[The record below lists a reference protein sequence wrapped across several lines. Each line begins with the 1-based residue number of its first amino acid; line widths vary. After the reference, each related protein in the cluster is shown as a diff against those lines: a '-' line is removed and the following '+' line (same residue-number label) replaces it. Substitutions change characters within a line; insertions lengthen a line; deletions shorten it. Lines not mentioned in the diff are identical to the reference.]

1 MANHY
6 FKLPAKILWELVVL
20 SLSKYE
26 IFNTIVEVGSLT
38 KAAEKLNLT
47 QSGVSYAISTLEA
60 ELGFPLLKRDRSG
73 ISLTSNGERIL
84 KHVQRILHQE
94 ELLRQETAAIKGFD
108 TGTVCLGTLSS
119 VSMQWLPGILAQ
131 FNEKYPHIEIKTY
144 LGCYDEMN
152 DWIANGTIDFGFV
165 SLPTSK
171 SFETIPLKKD
181 KLVVI
186 LPPNHPLR
194 HQSSISYDQLKDE
207 SFIMPQ
213 WGSDDN
219 IRRLL
224 AEQKLNLQIKYHLME
239 ERTILAMVQK
249 GLGISVLPELI
260 LVNVPDNIHIVDL
273 AEAEYRIIGI
283 AALSFKNISPAAKK
297 FLACIRSWLQEHNL
311 ADFADANTR
320 RQKQM
325 PG

>member
-1 MANHY
+1 
-6 FKLPAKILWELVVL
+6 L

-26 IFNTIVEVGSLT
+26 IFSTIVELGSLT

-47 QSGVSYAISTLEA
+47 QSGVSYAVSTLEA
-60 ELGFPLLKRDRSG
+60 ELGFSLLKRDRSG

-84 KHVQRILHQE
+84 IYVQRILHE
-94 ELLRQETAAIKGFD
+94 EALMRQEIASIKGLE
-108 TGTVCLGTLSS
+108 TGTVRLGTLSS
-119 VSMQWLPGILAQ
+119 VSMQWLPGILAH
-131 FNEKYPHIEIKTY
+131 FSEKHPHIEVKTY

-152 DWIANGTIDFGFV
+152 DWISNGTVDFGFV

-171 SFETIPLKKD
+171 PFETIPIKKD

-194 HQSSISYDQLKDE
+194 HQKVISYDQIKDE

-224 AEQKLNLQIKYHLME
+224 NEHKLNLQVKYELME

-249 GLGISVLPELI
+249 GLGITILPELI

-273 AEAEYRIIGI
+273 EEADYRIIGI
-283 AALSFKNISPAAKK
+283 AASSLKNISPAAKK
-297 FLACIRSWLQEHNL
+297 FLACTRSWLRDNNYL
-311 ADFADANTR
+311 DFE
-320 RQKQM
+320 
-325 PG
+325 

>member
-1 MANHY
+1 M
-6 FKLPAKILWELVVL
+6 

-26 IFNTIVEVGSLT
+26 IFNTIVELGSLT

-47 QSGVSYAISTLEA
+47 QSGVSYAVSTLES
-60 ELGFPLLKRDRSG
+60 ELGFTLLKRDRSG

-84 KHVQRILHQE
+84 KHIQQILHEE
-94 ELLRQETAAIKGFD
+94 ELLRQESAAINGVA
-108 TGTVCLGTLSS
+108 TGTVRLGTLSS
-119 VSMQWLPGILAQ
+119 VSMQWLPGILAH
-131 FNEKYPHIEIKTY
+131 FSENHPHIEVKTY

-152 DWIANGTIDFGFV
+152 DWISNGTVDFGFV

-171 SFETIPLKKD
+171 PFETIPLKRD

-194 HQSSISYDQLKDE
+194 HQKVIAYDQIKDE

-224 AEQKLNLQIKYHLME
+224 NEHKLNLQVKYELME

-249 GLGISVLPELI
+249 GLGITILPELI
-260 LVNVPDNIHIVDL
+260 LVNVPDNIHIIDL
-273 AEAEYRIIGI
+273 EEEDYRIIGI
-283 AALSFKNISPAAKK
+283 AARSLKNISPAAKK
-297 FLACIRSWLQEHNL
+297 FLACTRSWLGDNNYL
-311 ADFADANTR
+311 DFE
-320 RQKQM
+320 
-325 PG
+325 

>member
-1 MANHY
+1 M
-6 FKLPAKILWELVVL
+6 

-26 IFNTIVEVGSLT
+26 IFNTIVELGSLT

-47 QSGVSYAISTLEA
+47 QSGVSYAVSTLES
-60 ELGFPLLKRDRSG
+60 ELGFTLLKRDRSG

-84 KHVQRILHQE
+84 KHIQQILHEE
-94 ELLRQETAAIKGFD
+94 ELLRQESAAINGVA
-108 TGTVCLGTLSS
+108 TGTVRLGTLSS
-119 VSMQWLPGILAQ
+119 VSMQWLPGILAH
-131 FNEKYPHIEIKTY
+131 FSEKHPHIEVKTY

-152 DWIANGTIDFGFV
+152 DWISNGTVDFGFV

-171 SFETIPLKKD
+171 PFETIPLKRD

-194 HQSSISYDQLKDE
+194 HQQVIAYDQIKDE

-224 AEQKLNLQIKYHLME
+224 NEHKLNLQVKYELME

-249 GLGISVLPELI
+249 GLGITILPELI
-260 LVNVPDNIHIVDL
+260 LVNVPDNIHIIDL
-273 AEAEYRIIGI
+273 EEEDYRIIGI
-283 AALSFKNISPAAKK
+283 AARSLKNISPAAKK
-297 FLACIRSWLQEHNL
+297 FLACTRSWLGDNNYL
-311 ADFADANTR
+311 DFE
-320 RQKQM
+320 
-325 PG
+325 

>member
-1 MANHY
+1 M
-6 FKLPAKILWELVVL
+6 

-26 IFNTIVEVGSLT
+26 IFNAIVEAGSLT

-47 QSGVSYAISTLEA
+47 QSGVSYAVSTLEA
-60 ELGFPLLKRDRSG
+60 ELGFSLLKRDRSG

-84 KHVQRILHQE
+84 KHIQRILHEE
-94 ELLRQETAAIKGFD
+94 ELLRQETAAIKGLD
-108 TGTVCLGTLSS
+108 TGTVRLGTLSS
-119 VSMQWLPGILAQ
+119 VSMQWLPGILAS
-131 FNEKYPHIEIKTY
+131 FNEKYPNIEVKTY

-152 DWIANGTIDFGFV
+152 DWISNGTVDFGFV
-165 SLPTSK
+165 SLPISK
-171 SFETIPLKKD
+171 AFETIPIKKD
-181 KLVVI
+181 KLAVI

-194 HQSSISYDQLKDE
+194 HQKLISYEQIKDE

-224 AEQKLNLQIKYHLME
+224 NEHKLNLQVKYELME

-249 GLGISVLPELI
+249 GLGISILPELI

-273 AEAEYRIIGI
+273 EEADYRIIGI
-283 AALSFKNISPAAKK
+283 AALSLKNISPAAKK
-297 FLACIRSWLQEHNL
+297 FLSCTRSWLRDNNYL
-311 ADFADANTR
+311 DFE
-320 RQKQM
+320 
-325 PG
+325 

>member
-1 MANHY
+1 M
-6 FKLPAKILWELVVL
+6 

-84 KHVQRILHQE
+84 VHVRRILHE
-94 ELLRQETAAIKGFD
+94 EDLLRQETAAIKGID
-108 TGTVCLGTLSS
+108 TGTVRLGTLSS
-119 VSMQWLPGILAQ
+119 VSMQWLPGILSQ
-131 FNEKYPHIEIKTY
+131 FNEKYPHIEVKTY

-152 DWIANGTIDFGFV
+152 DWISNGTVDFGFV

-171 SFETIPLKKD
+171 PFETISLKRD
-181 KLVVI
+181 KLLVI
-186 LPPNHPLR
+186 LPPNHPL
-194 HQSSISYDQLKDE
+194 QQQKVISYNQIRDE

-224 AEQKLNLQIKYHLME
+224 HEHKLNLQIKYELME

-249 GLGISVLPELI
+249 GLGISILPELI

-273 AEAEYRIIGI
+273 EEVAYRILGI

-297 FLACIRSWLQEHNL
+297 FLACTRSWLRDNNFL
-311 ADFADANTR
+311 DFE
-320 RQKQM
+320 
-325 PG
+325 